1 MSTQR
6 SYAQRKNNIA
16 QQLIPTLRGISGGP
30 AISSAPYYSL
40 TIPTHPPLE
49 GASYYVDL
57 SAKDTSGNLLDL
69 SGYVYANDVSAS
81 IINFVV
87 DFPTA
92 LSTPYT
98 GLEFTIFFKNP
109 PLERVPFTAGP
120 APLLTIGLIDL
131 TGPGP
136 LPYILS
142 PLAPWLYSVNPTVPR
157 IANSITFKNDGSRYN
172 VISSGPAGFL
182 GLYLFA
188 YLLGTL

>member
-1 MSTQR
+1 MTD
-6 SYAQRKNNIA
+6 
-16 QQLIPTLRGISGGP
+16 
-30 AISSAPYYSL
+30 APYYSL

-57 SAKDTSGNLLDL
+57 SAKDTSGNFLDL

-109 PLERVPFTAGP
+109 PLERVPFTLLGP
-120 APLLTIGLIDL
+120 GVPLLTIGLIDL

-136 LPYILS
+136 LPYIVS
-142 PLAPWLYSVNPTVPR
+142 PLAPWLYSVSPSVPR

-182 GLYLFA
+182 GLYLFSFI
-188 YLLGTL
+188 LGTLN